1 MYYFFLNLKLCIR
14 IYGLYVLLEIISIIL
29 IAIDVSC
36 FFNFVVRLSIY
47 LLVSYFG
54 TEYIK
59 IGVLVFI
66 W

>member
-1 MYYFFLNLKLCIR
+1 M
-14 IYGLYVLLEIISIIL
+14 YVLIDMSGVVL
-29 IAIDVSC
+29 IVIDVNC

-59 IGVLVFI
+59 IGVLVLI

>member
-1 MYYFFLNLKLCIR
+1 M
-14 IYGLYVLLEIISIIL
+14 YVLIEIIGVVL

>member
-1 MYYFFLNLKLCIR
+1 M
-14 IYGLYVLLEIISIIL
+14 YVLIEITGVVL
-29 IAIDVSC
+29 IVIDVSC

-47 LLVSYFG
+47 SLVSYFG

>member
-1 MYYFFLNLKLCIR
+1 MYCFFLNIKLCIR
-14 IYGLYVLLEIISIIL
+14 IYGLYVLIEIIGIVL

-36 FFNFVVRLSIY
+36 FFNLVVRLSIY